1 MHNYCMIVG
10 TSCVYTTVVKLC
22 QIIPEKLEK
31 GQVLRNVNK
40 GERAVVEH

>member
-1 MHNYCMIVG
+1 MHNYSMVVR

-22 QIIPEKLEK
+22 QIIPEKLGK

-40 GERAVVEH
+40 GERAVVEY